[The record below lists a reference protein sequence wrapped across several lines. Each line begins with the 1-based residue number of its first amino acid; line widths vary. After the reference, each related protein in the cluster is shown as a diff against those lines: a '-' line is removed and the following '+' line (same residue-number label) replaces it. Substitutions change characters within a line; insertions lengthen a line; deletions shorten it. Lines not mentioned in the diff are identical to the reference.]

1 MPDTKNGGVAQLG
14 EHLPCKQGV
23 KSSNLSISICTE
35 AERRMSLGKQEG
47 VRCYRAGPYL
57 ENHILKTI
65 SENMTNIQDIRGLV
79 AKAIGKETTKRKT
92 QMSESVRR
100 RTA

>member
-1 MPDTKNGGVAQLG
+1 M
-14 EHLPCKQGV
+14 
-23 KSSNLSISICTE
+23 
-35 AERRMSLGKQEG
+35 
-47 VRCYRAGPYL
+47 YL